1 MYNISYVK
9 SKSYSFIPAYERIAR
24 YQGLIKTAV
33 SSQCSL
39 TRTNFHFKPIAWFS
53 ARMDV
58 AMCCWIVQLESSFE
72 HFATSCNILQWSDGF
87 EAWPNMAEQCFHFAL
102 LSCAQ
107 LLQKAR
113 EVTDPWDL
121 QQGWTKIELFALFR
135 LLSSCCLV
143 YSALEQGK
151 VQVFHAF
158 DLRQKMC
165 MSGCHLLIWFC
176 KCCEAQFLGRSLP
189 DTAFAGKYVKRQ
201 VSLLIYLGF
210 ILQTCQMCCRI
221 CCEWNDLQCVN
232 QRQIIRIE

>member
-33 SSQCSL
+33 GSQCSL

-121 QQGWTKIELFALFR
+121 QQGWTKIELLALFR
-135 LLSSCCLV
+135 LLSSCCLA
-143 YSALEQGK
+143 YSAFGARQSASVSCLRLASADEH
-151 VQVFHAF
+151 VRMSPSDLVLQV
-158 DLRQKMC
+158 LRGSILGTKPSWHSLCRQ
-165 MSGCHLLIWFC
+165 I
-176 KCCEAQFLGRSLP
+176 CEA
-189 DTAFAGKYVKRQ
+189 A
-201 VSLLIYLGF
+201 GF
-210 ILQTCQMCCRI
+210 IIDISWFHPSNMSNVLQNMLWVEWFTMC
-221 CCEWNDLQCVN
+221 
-232 QRQIIRIE
+232 